1 MGKPISAGVGSP
13 RRWKGPDRVRRRSGP
28 NPAQGQAP
36 VWQEAGRKRV
46 RTDVGRLGARMSN
59 LPKLLVVRS
68 QQRAFLGVA
77 LLSAIV
83 NVLHLS
89 GSLFMLEVYDRVL
102 PSRSI
107 PTLLGLAAVLI
118 LLYAFQGFFDILRG
132 RILSRIGLALD
143 EVLSLPIF
151 KTVLARPLSGKQD
164 GDGQQPLRDLDQV
177 KGFLSGGGPSA
188 IFDMPW
194 IPLYL
199 AICFAFHPL
208 LGWTALSGALLLV
221 ILTLST
227 EMLTRRTANEAVG
240 ALQSRNGVTTA
251 GQRNAEV
258 VHAMGMVGRI
268 SDRWKQAHER
278 LLGHQQRASDVV
290 GGFGAASKV
299 VRLFI
304 QSAMLAVGAYLVI
317 GGDITPGVMIATS
330 ILAGRAL
337 APVELAIGNWKGFIS
352 ARQSWRRIKQYVAEM
367 ANVHSPLQLPAPH
380 ASVALECVGGGAPGT
395 NRVLVENV
403 TLKLSAGDGLGII
416 GPSASG
422 KSSLARMLVGI
433 WPNWCGKVRLDGA
446 ALDNWSRDA
455 LGRHIGYLPQDVELF
470 SGTIAQNICRFE
482 PDPNPE
488 AVIAAARSA
497 NIHDMILQ
505 LPDGYETEIGEAG
518 AALSGGQRQRV
529 ALARALYGDPFFV
542 VLDEPNSNL
551 DNEGD
556 QALTEALLGIRR
568 RGGVVV
574 VIAHRPSALAG
585 VDQVLVLANGK
596 VQSLGPKEEIVNQ
609 LIRPIQERA
618 RKSNVPLEV
627 VAGAKEAAS

>member
-1 MGKPISAGVGSP
+1 
-13 RRWKGPDRVRRRSGP
+13 
-28 NPAQGQAP
+28 
-36 VWQEAGRKRV
+36 
-46 RTDVGRLGARMSN
+46 MSN
-59 LPKLLVVRS
+59 LPEQFAIKS

-77 LLSAIV
+77 LLSAII

-107 PTLLGLAAVLI
+107 PTLLGLAAVLV
-118 LLYAFQGFFDILRG
+118 LLYAFQGLFDILRG
-132 RILSRIGLALD
+132 RILSRIGMALD
-143 EVLSLPIF
+143 EALSLPIF
-151 KTVLARPLSGKQD
+151 KTVLARPLSGRQD

-221 ILTLST
+221 ILTLTT
-227 EMLTRRTANEAVG
+227 EILTRRTAQEAVG
-240 ALQSRNGVTTA
+240 ALQARNGVTNA

-278 LLGHQQRASDVV
+278 LLGHQQRASDVM
-290 GGFGAASKV
+290 GGIGAASKV
-299 VRLFI
+299 VRLLI
-304 QSAMLAVGAYLVI
+304 QSAMLAMGAYLVI
-317 GGDITPGVMIATS
+317 GGEITPGVMIATS
-330 ILAGRAL
+330 ILAARAL

-367 ANVHSPLQLPAPH
+367 ASARSPLQLPAPH
-380 ASVALECVGGGAPGT
+380 VSIALESVGGGAPGT
-395 NRVLVENV
+395 KRMVVENV
-403 TLKLSAGDGLGII
+403 TLRLAAGDGLGII

-433 WPNWCGKVRLDGA
+433 WPNWYGKVRLDGA
-446 ALDNWSRDA
+446 ALDNWSQDA

-482 PDPNPE
+482 PDPSSE

-505 LPDGYETEIGEAG
+505 LPEGYETQVGEAG

-596 VQSLGPKEEIVNQ
+596 VQSLGPKDEIVNQ

-618 RKSNVPLEV
+618 RKSPAPFEV
-627 VAGAKEAAS
+627 VVGAKEVAS